1 METKDKNTL
10 LNYVE
15 MSYNEESLRKYFWRN
30 IMIFETHAHYEDE
43 QFNEDRESILTSLA
57 ENGIGYVVN
66 VASSLK
72 TIPKTVHLMEQY
84 PFLYGAIGVHPEEC
98 GALTE
103 ENFSVIEENLK
114 REKAVAVGEIGL
126 DYYWDTV
133 EKDIQKKWFARQI
146 ALAGEY
152 KKPMIIHSRDAAKDT
167 LDIMKGSRAA
177 EIGGVIHCFSYGV
190 EMAREYLNM
199 GFYLGIG
206 GVVTFKNAKK
216 LKEVAAYAP
225 IDRILLETDCPY
237 LAPVPNR
244 GKRNSSLNLVYVA
257 KEVAKLKNMDY
268 DEVVAITEKNAKEMY
283 GIS

>member
-1 METKDKNTL
+1 
-10 LNYVE
+10 
-15 MSYNEESLRKYFWRN
+15 
-30 IMIFETHAHYEDE
+30 MIFETHAHYEDE
-43 QFNEDRESILTSLA
+43 QFNEDREALLTSLA

-66 VASSLK
+66 VASSLE

-98 GALTE
+98 GELTE
-103 ENFSVIEENLK
+103 ENFYVIEENLK
-114 REKAVAVGEIGL
+114 REKTVAVGEIGL

-133 EKDIQKKWFARQI
+133 EKDIQKKWFERQI
-146 ALAGEY
+146 ALAGTY

-167 LDIMKGSRAA
+167 LDIMKGSQAA

-216 LKEVAAYAP
+216 LKEVVAYAP

-257 KEVAKLKNMDY
+257 EEVAKLKNMDY

-283 GIS
+283 SVS